1 MAEGLQG
8 AGNFV
13 VDKIELITSTG
24 LNVNLLPNVVKIT
37 LFENIEQSCLTGTI
51 TIQDSINLSSYG
63 PIIGQEFLSLKI
75 RTPSV
80 QEDDGIIDFSE
91 NLFAV
96 HSLTAREKIGNN
108 IQLFNLSFVSL
119 ELIKNQR
126 IKIKK
131 SFTLPWSDIVL
142 SILVNHLETKKIS
155 L

>member
-96 HSLTAREKIGNN
+96 HSLTAREKIR
-108 IQLFNLSFVSL
+108 LF
-119 ELIKNQR
+119 
-126 IKIKK
+126 KK
-131 SFTLPWSDIVL
+131 
-142 SILVNHLETKKIS
+142 ETDVRE
-155 L
+155 